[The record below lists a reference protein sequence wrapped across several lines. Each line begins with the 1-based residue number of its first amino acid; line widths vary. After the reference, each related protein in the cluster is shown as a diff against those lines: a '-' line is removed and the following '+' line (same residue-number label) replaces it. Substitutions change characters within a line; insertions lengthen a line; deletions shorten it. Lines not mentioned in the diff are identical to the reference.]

1 MRQICILALLVMAIL
16 VPGSSATGV
25 PNLLGNWTGMESWY
39 GAVDGSARLTE
50 NESINMAVTD
60 QNGRLFAG
68 HLTFKSANGTEI
80 IEGFS
85 GAIGQDNK
93 SIYIS
98 EFNEGY
104 DLGTII
110 SEDEIEL
117 VYLVDGKMA
126 ETTLSTLHRIGA

>member
-1 MRQICILALLVMAIL
+1 MRQICILALLVMAFL
-16 VPGSSATGV
+16 VPGSSAIGF
-25 PNLLGNWTGMESWY
+25 PDLLGNWTGMESWY
-39 GAVDGSARLTE
+39 GAVDGSVRLTE
-50 NESINMAVTD
+50 NESLNITVTD

-68 HLTFKSANGTEI
+68 HLSYRSASGTEI
-80 IEGFS
+80 VEGFA

-93 SIYIS
+93 TFYIS

-117 VYLVDGKMA
+117 VYLVDGKKA
-126 ETTLSTLHRIGA
+126 EATLSSLHRIKA